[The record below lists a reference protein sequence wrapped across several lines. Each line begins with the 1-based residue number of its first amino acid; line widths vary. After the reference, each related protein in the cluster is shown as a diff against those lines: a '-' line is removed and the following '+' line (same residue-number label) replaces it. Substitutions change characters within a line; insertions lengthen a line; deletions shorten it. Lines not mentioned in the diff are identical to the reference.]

1 MNWECLH
8 ERGLSLF
15 SSPNYFFLVVNAQFF
30 MFNQAHRDTMRA
42 SYADILAS
50 LKRSDGMPVSDLARE
65 LGKSYMGIK
74 QHCLKL
80 AEMGYLEQ
88 WRVPREKKEVGRP
101 EKLYRLTS
109 KCEVL
114 FPSAGSEMSL
124 AILEGVKDVYGSSAP
139 EKLLF
144 HHFQKLQNRW
154 IPKVTKGKSM
164 VEKATRLADL
174 RDREGWFSRCHYQ
187 PETGFRIEE
196 YHTPLAAIY
205 EAYPTAIRMEVKML
219 ERVLGTRVIRSE
231 APMGKGRTLVVY
243 EIATLGMSE
252 DVAKSR
258 PPVLPIP
265 DIEEAP

>member
-1 MNWECLH
+1 
-8 ERGLSLF
+8 
-15 SSPNYFFLVVNAQFF
+15 
-30 MFNQAHRDTMRA
+30 MFHQAHRDTMRT

-80 AEMGYLEQ
+80 TEMGYLEE
-88 WRVPREKKEVGRP
+88 WRVPRKRKEVGRP

-109 KCEVL
+109 KCDEL
-114 FPSAGSEMSL
+114 FPCAGSEMSL
-124 AILEGVKDVYGSSAP
+124 ALLEAVKNVYGESAP
-139 EKLLF
+139 EKLLY
-144 HHFQKLQNRW
+144 HHFQKLQDRW

-196 YHTPLAAIY
+196 FHTPLTAIY
-205 EAYPTAIRMEVKML
+205 EVYPNAVRMEVKML
-219 ERVLGTRVIRSE
+219 EKVLGTRVIRSE
-231 APMGKGRTLVVY
+231 APMGKGRKRVVY
-243 EIATLGMSE
+243 EIATLGVRE
-252 DVAKSR
+252 EVAKSR

-265 DIEEAP
+265 GIEEAPQGMLF